1 MGSGAAGTVDLV
13 KHNETEKLFALK
25 TIPLEN
31 LNEVE
36 RQSAELEVQFLRVL
50 VGPTLIK
57 SHHSYVEKDKIYII
71 MEYAEGGSLADKILY
86 ARINKKPF
94 DTD

>member
-1 MGSGAAGTVDLV
+1 MV